1 MNSTI
6 TQRRTNHKASVTW
19 TIVFMFASILAISV
33 FSGCDGDSEAANN
46 TRKDLLAAVV
56 KRQDVVV
63 EVSAT
68 GTIEPIRVIEIK
80 SKASGEILHLPVETG
95 DTVKRGALLVQI
107 DTTDVAAEVRQ
118 QTADLAAQRAR
129 FRIAQRQADRA
140 RDLFASGM
148 ISQDDLDQA
157 QLDYTNAQSNLIRTE
172 TELQRAQDRFSD
184 TVVRAPSDGTII
196 SKSVEVGQIIAS
208 ATSQVSGG
216 TTLMTMA
223 DLSRVQIRSLIDE
236 TDIGKIKAGQ
246 NVTVRVDAIPN
257 RILRGQILKVE
268 PQGLVERDIT
278 FFPVIVEIDNEERLL
293 LPSMNAGVDIHI
305 DRRANVLALTND
317 AVKTTQQAFS
327 IAPMLNIDPD
337 TIRSL
342 LASTAG
348 VDTTKRDFGE
358 DALPP
363 PGSGMGLG
371 LGMGGGPGGSSG
383 GRVSR
388 NNRPAADMTRA
399 VVFVADSL
407 RYRPVVIQMG
417 IQNWEVTEVLSGLRE
432 GDTVVIPPS
441 PLIAQQFQEFRD
453 RMQARS
459 GLPGLSR

>member
-1 MNSTI
+1 
-6 TQRRTNHKASVTW
+6 
-19 TIVFMFASILAISV
+19 MFACAGVLSIGL
-33 FSGCDGDSEAANN
+33 FTGCDRNGDAANN
-46 TRKDLLAAVV
+46 TRKDLLATVV
-56 KRQDVVV
+56 KRQDVVI

-80 SKASGEILHLPVETG
+80 SKASGEILNLPVETG
-95 DTVKRGALLVQI
+95 DTVRRGALLAQI

-129 FRIAQRQADRA
+129 FRIAQRQAQRA
-140 RDLFASGM
+140 RDLFSSGM
-148 ISQDDLDQA
+148 ISEDELDQA

-172 TELQRAQDRFSD
+172 TELQRAEDRFSD

-236 TDIGKIKAGQ
+236 TDIGKIKPGQ
-246 NVTVRVDAIPN
+246 DVTVRVDAIQN
-257 RILRGQILKVE
+257 RIFRGQILKVE
-268 PQGLVERDIT
+268 PQGIVERDIT
-278 FFPVIVEIDNEERLL
+278 FFPVIVEIDNDERLL

-305 DRRANVLALTND
+305 DRRVNVLALTND
-317 AVKTTQQAFS
+317 AVKTMQQAFS
-327 IAPMLNIDPD
+327 IAPMLNIEPD

-342 LASTAG
+342 LASAAG
-348 VDTTKRDFGE
+348 VDTTKQVFGE

-371 LGMGGGPGGSSG
+371 LGMGGGAGGQPSSGSSG
-383 GRVSR
+383 GRVPR
-388 NNRPAADMTRA
+388 NNLPAADMSRA

-407 RYRPVVIQMG
+407 RYRAVVIQMG
-417 IQNWEVTEVLSGLRE
+417 IQNWEVTEVLDGLRE

-459 GLPGLSR
+459 GLPGMSR

>member
-1 MNSTI
+1 M
-6 TQRRTNHKASVTW
+6 RTVVLA
-19 TIVFMFASILAISV
+19 FAGILSIGV
-33 FSGCDGDSEAANN
+33 VMGCDGNGDMANN

-80 SKASGEILHLPVETG
+80 SKASGEILNLPVETG
-95 DTVKRGALLVQI
+95 DTVKRSALLAQI

-129 FRIAQRQADRA
+129 FQIAQRQAQRA
-140 RDLFASGM
+140 RDLFSSGM
-148 ISQDDLDQA
+148 ISQDELDQA

-236 TDIGKIKAGQ
+236 TDIGKIKPGQ
-246 NVTVRVDAIPN
+246 DVTVRVDAIQN
-257 RILRGQILKVE
+257 RVFRGQILKVE
-268 PQGLVERDIT
+268 PQGIVERDIT
-278 FFPVIVEIDNEERLL
+278 FFPVIVEIDNDERML
-293 LPSMNAGVDIHI
+293 LPSMNASVDIHI
-305 DRRANVLALTND
+305 DRRTNVLALTND

-342 LASTAG
+342 LASAAG
-348 VDTTKRDFGE
+348 VDTTKRVLGE

-371 LGMGGGPGGSSG
+371 LGMGGGPGGRPPSGSSG

-388 NNRPAADMTRA
+388 NNRPAVDMNRA

-407 RYRPVVIQMG
+407 KYRPVVIQTG
-417 IQNWEVTEVLSGLRE
+417 IQNWEVTEVLGGLHE

>member
-1 MNSTI
+1 M
-6 TQRRTNHKASVTW
+6 RTVVLA
-19 TIVFMFASILAISV
+19 FAGILSIGV
-33 FSGCDGDSEAANN
+33 VMGCDGNGDMANN

-80 SKASGEILHLPVETG
+80 SKASGEILNLPVETG
-95 DTVKRGALLVQI
+95 DTVKRSALLAQI

-129 FRIAQRQADRA
+129 FQIAQRQAQRA
-140 RDLFASGM
+140 RDLFSSGM
-148 ISQDDLDQA
+148 ISQDELDQA

-236 TDIGKIKAGQ
+236 TDIGKIKPGQ
-246 NVTVRVDAIPN
+246 DVTVRVDAIQN
-257 RILRGQILKVE
+257 RVFRGQILKVE
-268 PQGLVERDIT
+268 PQGIVERDIT
-278 FFPVIVEIDNEERLL
+278 FFPVIVEIDNDERML
-293 LPSMNAGVDIHI
+293 LPSMNASVDIHI
-305 DRRANVLALTND
+305 DRRTNVLALTND

-342 LASTAG
+342 LASAAG
-348 VDTTKRDFGE
+348 VDTTKRVFGE

-371 LGMGGGPGGSSG
+371 LGMGGGPGGRPPSGSSG

-388 NNRPAADMTRA
+388 NNRPAVDMNRA

-407 RYRPVVIQMG
+407 KYRPVVIQTG
-417 IQNWEVTEVLSGLRE
+417 IQNWEVTEVLGGLHE